1 MDRTEASQPRRAR
14 DQACLSRTQFA
25 EFFEKSWRTLWC
37 VAAAVLGSRDEV
49 EDVLQESALIALG
62 KLGDF
67 DPQSNFTAW
76 MAQIVRFTALNTG
89 RRRARR
95 RAVASIHDDLLEQ
108 AADSKGRGN
117 GSVSTSLRGD
127 LPVYEEAFDDR
138 LLGALKSL
146 AETPRACL
154 LLRTVQDMSY
164 REISQV
170 LGIPE
175 GTAMSHVHRTRQ
187 ALRERLAPL
196 PGSNSRA
203 EDGS

>member
-1 MDRTEASQPRRAR
+1 MDRTEATQPRRAW

-25 EFFEKSWRTLWC
+25 EFFQKSWRTLWC

-49 EDVLQESALIALG
+49 EDVLQESALIAIG
-62 KLGDF
+62 KLADF

-76 MAQIVRFTALNTG
+76 MAQIVRYTALNTA

-95 RAVASIHDDLLEQ
+95 RAVASIHDDLLQQPAGSEH
-108 AADSKGRGN
+108 RGN
-117 GSVSTSLRGD
+117 GSALASGKGNLRA
-127 LPVYEEAFDDR
+127 YEEAFDDR

-146 AETPRACL
+146 DQTPRACL
-154 LLRTVQDMSY
+154 LLRTVEGLSY
-164 REISQV
+164 REISDV

-187 ALRERLAPL
+187 ALRERLAPT
-196 PGSNSRA
+196 PGSDSGA
-203 EDGS
+203 EDRS

>member
-1 MDRTEASQPRRAR
+1 MDRTEATQPRRAW
-14 DQACLSRTQFA
+14 DQACLSRTQLA

-37 VAAAVLGSRDEV
+37 VAAAVLGGRDEV
-49 EDVLQESALIALG
+49 EDVLQESALIGLG
-62 KLGDF
+62 KIGDF

-76 MAQIVRFTALNTG
+76 MAQIVRYTALNTA

-95 RAVASIHDDLLEQ
+95 RAVASIHDDLIGQ
-108 AADSKGRGN
+108 ASGSKGRGN
-117 GSVSTSLRGD
+117 GSVSTSERGD

-138 LLGALKSL
+138 LMGALKSL
-146 AETPRACL
+146 GETPRTCL

-175 GTAMSHVHRTRQ
+175 GTAMSNVHRTRQ
-187 ALRERLAPL
+187 ALRDRLAPI

>member
-1 MDRTEASQPRRAR
+1 MDRTEATQPRRAW
-14 DQACLSRTQFA
+14 DQACLSRRQFA
-25 EFFEKSWRTLWC
+25 EFFQESWRTLWC
-37 VAAAVLGSRDEV
+37 VTAAVLGGRDEV
-49 EDVLQESALIALG
+49 EDVLQEAALIAIG

-67 DPQSNFTAW
+67 DPRTNFVAW
-76 MAQIVRFTALNTG
+76 MAQIVRYTALNTA

-95 RAVASIHDDLLEQ
+95 RAVTSIHDDLLEQ
-108 AADSKGRGN
+108 AAGSKGRDN
-117 GSVSTSLRGD
+117 GSILTSGRGE

-146 AETPRACL
+146 GETPRACL

-196 PGSNSRA
+196 RGSHSRV
-203 EDGS
+203 EDRS

>member
-1 MDRTEASQPRRAR
+1 MDRIEATQPRCAW

-62 KLGDF
+62 KLGEF
-67 DPQSNFTAW
+67 DPQTNFAAW
-76 MAQIVRFTALNTG
+76 MAQIVRFTALNTA
-89 RRRARR
+89 RRRVRR
-95 RAVASIHDDLLEQ
+95 RAVVSIHDDLLEQ
-108 AADSKGRGN
+108 PAGSEHRGN
-117 GSVSTSLRGD
+117 GSASASGKGN
-127 LPVYEEAFDDR
+127 LPAYEEAFDDR

-146 AETPRACL
+146 GETPRACL

-187 ALRERLAPL
+187 ALRERLAPIR
-196 PGSNSRA
+196 GSNSRVK
-203 EDGS
+203 EGS

>member
-1 MDRTEASQPRRAR
+1 
-14 DQACLSRTQFA
+14 
-25 EFFEKSWRTLWC
+25 LWC

-76 MAQIVRFTALNTG
+76 MAQIVRYTALNTA

-146 AETPRACL
+146 GETPRACL

-164 REISQV
+164 RDISQV

-187 ALRERLAPL
+187 ALRERLAPIR
-196 PGSNSRA
+196 GSDSRA

>member
-1 MDRTEASQPRRAR
+1 MDRTEATQPRHAW

-76 MAQIVRFTALNTG
+76 MAQIVRYTALNTA

-95 RAVASIHDDLLEQ
+95 RAVASIHDDLLQQPAGAEH
-108 AADSKGRGN
+108 RGN
-117 GSVSTSLRGD
+117 GSASASGKGN
-127 LPVYEEAFDDR
+127 LPAYEEAFDDR

-146 AETPRACL
+146 GETPRACL

-187 ALRERLAPL
+187 ALRERLAPI
-196 PGSNSRA
+196 PGSDSGA
-203 EDGS
+203 EDRS